1 MKIFLKLLTILLLS
15 GSCFGSALI
24 DQKAPDFSLFDS
36 YGKEISLN
44 SFEGKKVVIE
54 WTNHG
59 CPFVAKHYKTGNMQ
73 STQEFTIENDAI
85 WLSIIS
91 SAPGTQ
97 GFVSSAEANELTAA
111 REASP
116 SHVLFDPTGRVGKMY
131 NAKTTPHMYI
141 VNKSGVLK
149 YEGAIDDAG
158 GRGFMFKDLLKA
170 TNYIKKGLIELS
182 TGNKVSTPVTKPYGC
197 SVKYAS

>member
-1 MKIFLKLLTILLLS
+1 MKIFLNLLTISLLS
-15 GSCFGSALI
+15 GACFGSTLI
-24 DQKAPDFSLFDS
+24 DQKAPDFSLFNS

-97 GFVSSAEANELTAA
+97 GFVSSDEANELTAK
-111 REASP
+111 RSFTESC
-116 SHVLFDPTGRVGKMY
+116 F
-131 NAKTTPHMYI
+131 I
-141 VNKSGVLK
+141 
-149 YEGAIDDAG
+149 
-158 GRGFMFKDLLKA
+158 
-170 TNYIKKGLIELS
+170 
-182 TGNKVSTPVTKPYGC
+182 
-197 SVKYAS
+197 

>member
-85 WLSIIS
+85 WLSVIS

-182 TGNKVSTPVTKPYGC
+182 TGNRVSTPVTKPYGC